1 MNGRLRDTFSRSSMS
16 SDQALAMNTQDQTET
31 INRCL
36 SILSEYEDWEN
47 YEEGGTMMHRVL
59 QPYFALS
66 GYKLRAEPEV
76 ANKHQFDLVGD
87 NILKGDDRILVDYKF
102 NREGSPRSLIP
113 NAIIDFVTNL
123 SPSDVSRVIMVSP
136 EGFDANI
143 SAVSTRNAGPRLE
156 LWSFADVKERLV
168 ALRDAQPVEDA
179 YVDLVLDFIDK
190 LALAIAQEELD
201 LHRLEWREVERL
213 IAHVLAELGYATH
226 LTRGGNDGGR
236 DVIVA
241 DVQQSGVPVFNIEVK
256 HWLSAQVGK
265 KETKRVIEVALRE
278 RRDGAVLWASS
289 GVSQA
294 AIEARSESHVDYLHF
309 ANGDKLSLACRSFAR
324 KRGGLWSGVR
334 PFQSFILD
342 TSE

>member
-1 MNGRLRDTFSRSSMS
+1 VEN
-16 SDQALAMNTQDQTET
+16 E
-31 INRCL
+31 CL

-59 QPYFALS
+59 QPYFALA

-113 NAIIDFVTNL
+113 GRIIDFVTNL

-136 EGFDANI
+136 AGFDANI
-143 SAVSTRNAGPRLE
+143 AAVSTRSAGPRLE
-156 LWSFADVKERLV
+156 LWSFDDVQEKLTT
-168 ALRDAQPVEDA
+168 LRDTQPIEDRYVEF
-179 YVDLVLDFIDK
+179 VLDFIDK
-190 LALAIAQEELD
+190 LALAIAKQEIELE
-201 LHRLEWREVERL
+201 RLEWREVERL
-213 IAHVLAELGYATH
+213 VAHVLAELGYATH
-226 LTRGGNDGGR
+226 LTEGSNDGGR

-241 DVQQSGVPVFNIEVK
+241 DVQHAGVPVFNIEVK
-256 HWLSAQVGK
+256 HWTKAQVGK
-265 KETKRVIEVALRE
+265 KETLRVLEVALRE

-289 GVSQA
+289 GAGA
-294 AIEARSESHVDYLHF
+294 AALEARSESHLDFLHF
-309 ANGDKLSLACRSFAR
+309 ADGDRLTMACRSFAR

-342 TSE
+342 QDNYTRSHGKPEI